1 MSTQS
6 DLRACLLTLAGGTAG
21 AGGVIEGGR
30 VYFSILPLEAVTANL
45 WPCIVL
51 PTEIITPDNTV
62 CGAADLE
69 DYRVQIDLYSRSYGA
84 LVTLRTSVFTA
95 IEAKFDTALRINE
108 MVDYDAGLK
117 LHRRIIEYM
126 LKD

>member
-6 DLRACLLTLAGGTAG
+6 DLRACLLTLT
-21 AGGVIEGGR
+21 GGVVSGSTVTGGR
-30 VYFSILPLEAVTANL
+30 VYFSILPMEAVTANL

-84 LVTLRTSVFTA
+84 LVTLRSSVFTA
-95 IEAKFDTALRINE
+95 IETKFDTALRINE
-108 MVDYDAGLK
+108 MVDYDADLK
-117 LHRRIIEYM
+117 LHRRIVEYQI
-126 LKD
+126 KG